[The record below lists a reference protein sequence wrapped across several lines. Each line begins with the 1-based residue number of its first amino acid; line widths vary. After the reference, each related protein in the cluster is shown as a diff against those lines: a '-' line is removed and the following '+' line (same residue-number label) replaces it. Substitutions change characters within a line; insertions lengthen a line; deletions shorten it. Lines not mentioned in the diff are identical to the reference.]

1 MQYHKHLYPGIMK
14 RFRTKGYYNEIRSS
28 VERGS
33 YISLANLLSVEFKN
47 IKNRETN
54 DSENKALASIQSVIK
69 ASIDT
74 IINLKMNYQL
84 MPEWERNNV
93 KRILGDLLGITSA
106 FLMAIG
112 IHMMTDDDEI
122 KESDFLSTLIYLAD
136 RLNSESQLYTPWGL
150 YTEGSTLF
158 SSPIA
163 AANGPI
169 DLLKGL
175 DIGINMLFNEDYDA
189 TYTTGLYR
197 GENRLWVHLR
207 RNIPIYRVYERLS
220 NMTKNNQYYRINET
234 ALNIRAAK
242 NIADYINPD

>member
-1 MQYHKHLYPGIMK
+1 MVTTGS
-14 RFRTKGYYNEIRSS
+14 R
-28 VERGS
+28 VERKKYEKS
-33 YISLANLLSVEFKN
+33 KQRSNNRPNKNKNKKSNWRKWLKRLVILFITLFFLALIAGGNLF
-47 IKNRETN
+47 
-54 DSENKALASIQSVIK
+54 AYYA
-69 ASIDT
+69 
-74 IINLKMNYQL
+74 MNA
-84 MPEWERNNV
+84 P
-93 KRILGDLLGITSA
+93 
-106 FLMAIG
+106 
-112 IHMMTDDDEI
+112 EI